1 MTYMFMTAHFPALV
15 QALKKKSGGVK
26 QVLLAQAS
34 PPSEY
39 SNNSAGTVFSSG
51 ALDFN
56 SGFSGVCI
64 TQSLGFC
71 VVLCVCLFYFGHCI
85 V

>member
-1 MTYMFMTAHFPALV
+1 MTAHFPALV
-15 QALKKKSGGVK
+15 QAFKKKWQGKASFIG
-26 QVLLAQAS
+26 QAS

-64 TQSLGFC
+64 TQSLCFC